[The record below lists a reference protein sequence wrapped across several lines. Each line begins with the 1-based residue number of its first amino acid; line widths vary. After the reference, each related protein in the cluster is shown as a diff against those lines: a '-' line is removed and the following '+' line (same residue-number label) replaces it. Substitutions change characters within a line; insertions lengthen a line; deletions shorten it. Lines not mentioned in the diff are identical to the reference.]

1 MLNYLGGRFHRRK
14 ETWKS
19 RDKILNTG
27 TYTIIGYNWDL
38 EQEEKNNDD
47 EEETSLVLKRSM
59 RNMGLLWSSWECYC
73 MVGGEW
79 EFKTRRWALL
89 LIEFIREGDRHL
101 KRETAKTCSN
111 NCITWKEHCNTFGF
125 KLTTYW
131 KGKINTDV
139 CVYTVSL
146 TICDPW
152 TLDHKTPLSMGFFRQ
167 EYWSG
172 MPWPTPGDGS
182 NAGMEPVSPHVHCR
196 WILNHQHHTETP
208 RYRGDS
214 DGDESA
220 CNVWDLGVFPWS
232 GRTPG

>member
-125 KLTTYW
+125 NYLL
-131 KGKINTDV
+131 KGKNQYRCV
-139 CVYTVSL
+139 CVHCQSDYLWPMNFRPQDSSVHGIFQARILEWVAMAYSRGWFQRRDGTRVSTCAL
-146 TICDPW
+146 QVN
-152 TLDHKTPLSMGFFRQ
+152 S
-167 EYWSG
+167 
-172 MPWPTPGDGS
+172 
-182 NAGMEPVSPHVHCR
+182 
-196 WILNHQHHTETP
+196 
-208 RYRGDS
+208 
-214 DGDESA
+214 
-220 CNVWDLGVFPWS
+220 
-232 GRTPG
+232 